1 MDEKSRTA
9 GAVTHRFLRGLGIG
23 GLAAIASLGL
33 ASRVRA
39 TYLHLDGARAP
50 TYAECYKAGDY
61 IDRNWYYLLDE
72 GQYYYLDKGQ
82 YNLMG
87 GLS

>member
-1 MDEKSRTA
+1 MDEDSHTT

-23 GLAAIASLGL
+23 GLATIASLGL
-33 ASRVRA
+33 ASRVHA
-39 TYLHLDGARAP
+39 TYFHSDGAP

-72 GQYYYLDKGQ
+72 GQYACVCAREGRILLKV
-82 YNLMG
+82 
-87 GLS
+87 